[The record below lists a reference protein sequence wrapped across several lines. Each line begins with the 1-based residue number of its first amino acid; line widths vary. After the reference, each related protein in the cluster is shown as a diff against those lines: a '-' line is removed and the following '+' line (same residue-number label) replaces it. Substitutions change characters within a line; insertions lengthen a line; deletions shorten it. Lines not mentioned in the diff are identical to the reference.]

1 MEQNTN
7 PILSCAGRKAETIDS
22 ALLTELL
29 LSFTPNTIGIRE
41 KAKQVSNDLRYLADG
56 GYGNGN
62 ESLERFKVIITTEFL
77 SVQLMEASKL
87 ARQASE
93 EAKQASSIDTM

>member
-1 MEQNTN
+1 MNTN
-7 PILSCAGRKAETIDS
+7 QPILSCAGREAVSIDT
-22 ALLTELL
+22 AVLNELL

-41 KAKQVSNDLRYLADG
+41 KARQVSNDLRYLADG

-77 SVQLMEASKL
+77 FVQLMEASNL
-87 ARQASE
+87 ARQASAE
-93 EAKQASSIDTM
+93 TESACNIDPFA